1 MDRERKLFLLII
13 LLFQVLL
20 VAAQTSNID
29 DFKGLTGLT
38 ENWNQKPPNWVGS
51 DPCGSNWEGI
61 RCENS
66 RIISIKLSSM
76 KLSGT
81 LSSEIQ
87 SISELEILDLS
98 FNMGFTGRIPD
109 EIGNLKNLNTLIL
122 VGCRFFGIIPASIGN
137 LKQLTFLALNANQ
150 FSGEIP
156 STIGNL
162 SNIQWLDLSD
172 NQLQGSIPVSDDN
185 GPGLDL
191 LHTAKHFHF
200 GNNRLSGP
208 VPAKLFS
215 SNMNLIHVIFD
226 NNRLNGSIPSSLGLV
241 TSLEVV
247 RFDRNQ
253 MIGQVPNISTLGKL
267 TELYLSNNNL
277 NGSLPDLSGLSLI
290 YVDLSNNSFN
300 ASEIP
305 PWASTLQYMTTLN
318 LGNTRL
324 QGNIPVSLFSLPN
337 LESVVLRDN
346 QLTGDLDIGSSYS
359 SNLQT
364 VDVEDNQ
371 ISDFSQTNSQISKAV
386 LLFGNPICLETGA
399 RAQSYCQERQ
409 SNLSYSTSPNN
420 CSPLLCI
427 SNKLSSPN
435 CKCAYPY
442 TGTLISRALS
452 ISNFANKSYYVEIE
466 QTLMSTFRS
475 QNLPVD
481 SVSLSNPFK
490 NSSTDYFQLTI
501 YDAPEFFSPYF
512 FIGDDYQY
520 YAGEPSKNSTNAGV
534 IAGAVAGVFVF
545 LVIAVLAG
553 IYAFRQK
560 KRAQTAMDR
569 NPFVNWEQ
577 NKDSGAA
584 PQLKGA
590 RWFSFEELKKY
601 TNNFSDANNIGSG
614 GYGKV
619 YRGVLSNGEL
629 VAIKRAGQGSL
640 QGSVEFKTEIE
651 LLSRVHHK
659 NLVSLVGFCFEKGE
673 QMLVYEYIANGTLMD
688 SLQGKSGIIERSHV
702 TTQVKGTMGYL
713 DPEYYMTQQLTEKS
727 DVYSFGVLLLE
738 LITGRRPIEQGK
750 FIVREVVRV
759 MDRSKDLY
767 NLQEILDST
776 IIKTTPKGLEKLVDL
791 ALSCV
796 KEYAAERP
804 SMAEVVKE
812 IESIMELAGLNP
824 TSESATTTETFE
836 DASGSHPYGKED
848 FNYSGVYPSAKLEPQ
863 TFDSSPLSPPLLL
876 PLPLVNLQWPYPQ
889 SRLQQLFGSEDQLP
903 EPTLSSESRR
913 GNSREQWRFAM
924 KLCSIW
930 YSKAWGIA
938 IFAGAAFF
946 GHCWVIKRE
955 NP

>member
-490 NSSTDYFQLTI
+490 NSSTDYFQLTVSFFPPQQDLFNRTGVSTIAFVLVNQI

-688 SLQGKSGIIERSHV
+688 SLQGKSGIMLDWIKRLKIALGSAKGLAYLHEHANPPIIHRDVKSNNILLDDRLNAKVSDFGLSKLLVDSERSHV

-863 TFDSSPLSPPLLL
+863 
-876 PLPLVNLQWPYPQ
+876 
-889 SRLQQLFGSEDQLP
+889 
-903 EPTLSSESRR
+903 
-913 GNSREQWRFAM
+913 
-924 KLCSIW
+924 
-930 YSKAWGIA
+930 
-938 IFAGAAFF
+938 
-946 GHCWVIKRE
+946 
-955 NP
+955 